1 MTPTQTVQEDIAE
14 RLLAA
19 LKHVEEFRGQD
30 LSVLADLLK
39 QKNQAS
45 RRELDRLS
53 RKLGKDHPRVE
64 QMAARLDAK
73 KALLD
78 ELKSML
84 RAPEIPGPK
93 PEEGDWK
100 VSGQVLDPDKRA
112 AGGLMVRVFDKDLK
126 YSDLLG
132 TTETDPDGKFQLT
145 YQTKDFRHMLE
156 KNPDLYIEISDGKKV
171 LYTSKEA
178 VRFNAGS
185 IEEFEVNLPKKPG

>member
-1 MTPTQTVQEDIAE
+1 MTPNKTNPESIED
-14 RLLAA
+14 RLEAA

-30 LSVLADLLK
+30 LSVLADLLQ
-39 QKNQAS
+39 QKNQS
-45 RRELDRLS
+45 LRRELDRLS

-84 RAPEIPGPK
+84 RTSEIPGPK

-132 TTETDPDGKFQLT
+132 TIQTDADGKFQIT

-156 KNPDLYIEISDGKKV
+156 KNPDLYIEILDGKKV
-171 LYTSKEA
+171 LFTSKEA
-178 VRFNAGS
+178 VRFNAGGV
-185 IEEFEVNLPKKPG
+185 EDFKVNLPKKPK